1 MTKRTSH
8 EQGDFEAF
16 MFGRQPRPKQKE
28 ETSEE
33 KKADDTSFDFV
44 DTTETLMQTYRQL
57 SPYIKELSALFK
69 KTK

>member
-8 EQGDFEAF
+8 EQRDFEAF
-16 MFGRQPRPKQKE
+16 MFGRQPQPKQKE
-28 ETSEE
+28 ETTEE
-33 KKADDTSFDFV
+33 KKTDTSFDFV

>member
-1 MTKRTSH
+1 MTKKTSQ

-16 MFGRQPRPKQKE
+16 MFGRQPRAKQKE

-33 KKADDTSFDFV
+33 KQADTSFDFIN
-44 DTTETLMQTYRQL
+44 TTETLMQTYRQL

>member
-1 MTKRTSH
+1 MTKKTSH

-16 MFGRQPRPKQKE
+16 MFGRQPRPKQEE
-28 ETSEE
+28 ETTEE
-33 KKADDTSFDFV
+33 KQADTSFDLI